1 MKRIKSVF
9 AAVLIMCIVS
19 SLSFAQEKK
28 MMEKDTTKSHMMM
41 KDKEMMKDKG
51 MMKDDKMTKDKNM
64 MKNKA
69 MMKEDK
75 MMHDNMSMTIDK
87 NIDGVA
93 IKGYD
98 PVAYFTNNK
107 PMMGDKMYSYKWNG
121 ATWQFENEKH
131 LMMFKE
137 QPDKYAPQ
145 FGGYCAFGVGHNQ
158 LASTDPTVWRIVDG
172 KLYLNVNA
180 EVGKM
185 FGKDLKGN
193 IMKADKN
200 WLDLNKKGKM

>member
-1 MKRIKSVF
+1 MKNIKSVF
-9 AAVLIMCIVS
+9 AAVLIMCIIS
-19 SLSFAQEKK
+19 SISFAQEKK
-28 MMEKDTTKSHMMM
+28 IMEKDTSKSHMMM
-41 KDKEMMKDKG
+41 NDKMMKDKDVMKNDK
-51 MMKDDKMTKDKNM
+51 MMKDKN
-64 MKNKA
+64 

-75 MMHDNMSMTIDK
+75 MMKDDKMMHDNMMSMEIDK
-87 NIDGVA
+87 NMDGIA

-98 PVAYFTNNK
+98 PVAYFTDSK
-107 PMMGDKMYSYKWNG
+107 PMMGDKMYSYKWND
-121 ATWQFENEKH
+121 ATWQFANEKH

-137 QPDKYAPQ
+137 HPDKYAPQ
-145 FGGYCAFGVGHNQ
+145 FGGYCAFGVSHNQ

-185 FGKDLKGN
+185 FGKDVKGN

-200 WLDLNKKGKM
+200 WPGLNKKDKM